1 MYPALSLLLAGGP
14 MSGKRSAASLTLIPC
29 LLALIGGCDTG
40 GKSRFDEVAGVDVCQ
55 LITTAEAE
63 HILGPLQGTEPGAA
77 TGQGIAGECTWS
89 FRVLATNG
97 QGTLYAM
104 MTTRASSPHGPSPTR
119 FFRISQAEVEA
130 SLGASPWEMRDL
142 GDRAVLYQTRRPD
155 HSELW
160 LLQSETLFMLRMLG
174 GSAAQLEQFARA
186 LARELE
192 PQQ

>member
-1 MYPALSLLLAGGP
+1 
-14 MSGKRSAASLTLIPC
+14 MSGIRCAASLTLIAC
-29 LLALIGGCDTG
+29 LLVWINGCDTAA
-40 GKSRFDEVAGVDVCQ
+40 KSRFDEVAGVDVCQ

-63 HILGPLQGTEPGAA
+63 QILGPLQGTKPGTP

-97 QGTLYAM
+97 QGTLYAR
-104 MTTRASSPHGPSPTR
+104 MTTRASSPHAPPPSYFSR
-119 FFRISQAEVEA
+119 VSQAEVEA
-130 SLGASPWEMRDL
+130 SLGTSPWEMRDL
-142 GDRAVLYQTRRPD
+142 GDRALLYQTRRPD

-160 LLQSETLFMLRMLG
+160 LLQSETLFVLRMLG

-192 PQQ
+192 PKP